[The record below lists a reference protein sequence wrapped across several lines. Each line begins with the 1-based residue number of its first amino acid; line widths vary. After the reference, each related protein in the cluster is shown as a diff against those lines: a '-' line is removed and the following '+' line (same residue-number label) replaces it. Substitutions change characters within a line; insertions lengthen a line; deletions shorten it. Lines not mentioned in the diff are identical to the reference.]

1 MEIIRLRGGEMQL
14 ILTRSLNGIPI
25 NYEEI
30 KRNTFKCEAVSTI
43 IREVNQRISKTV
55 PTNDKIKK
63 IC

>member
-1 MEIIRLRGGEMQL
+1 MQL